1 MKKKTALLSGL
12 LLAAALAWAGYRVW
26 RAPSIPVPITPE
38 HRARVMSQP
47 VLYAKNYDFDPAS
60 AMESRIGP
68 PPPFLLDWL
77 KKNDGRA
84 DYRPYTPTAAERKT
98 LAGWLEQLPSGMK
111 NVLRRRLIGI
121 YLVENFLGNGL
132 SNLVLGDGPEEYY
145 AWVVLNTEG
154 FSRTLSGTL
163 TGREASAF
171 MGGGVSV
178 ECGGREPAGIFYALT
193 HEITHAYD
201 YVAGITPYVEPEWY
215 ELLSGAPPWPEPGW
229 EVWRG
234 YRTPLPEHDFAARK
248 KLGFYGMGG
257 GPKLKT
263 SEAASVYG
271 SLADSPFVS
280 LYGSQNWAE
289 DAAEMMVYAATRR
302 LTGSSCRVKY
312 REPSGRTAFFSPG
325 GEASA
330 RAEALYLRLSR

>member
-12 LLAAALAWAGYRVW
+12 LLAAALAWAGYRAW
-26 RAPSIPVPITPE
+26 RTPAVPVPMTPE
-38 HRARVMSQP
+38 QRAGLLAQP
-47 VLYAKNYDFDPAS
+47 VLHAKNYDFDPS
-60 AMESRIGP
+60 STMESRVGP

-77 KKNDGRA
+77 RTNDGRA
-84 DYRPYTPTAAERKT
+84 DYLPYTPTASERKMI
-98 LAGWLEQLPSGMK
+98 AGWLQLLPAGMEG
-111 NVLRRRLIGI
+111 VLRRRLIGI

-132 SNLVLGDGPEEYY
+132 SNLVLGSGPGERY

-201 YVAGITPYVEPEWY
+201 YTAGITPYVEPEWY
-215 ELLSGAPPWPEPGW
+215 ELLAGAPPWPEPRW

-248 KLGFYGMGG
+248 KLAFYGMGG
-257 GPKLKT
+257 GPKLKAA
-263 SEAASVYG
+263 EAAAVYDAL
-271 SLADSPFVS
+271 SASPFVS

-289 DAAEMMVYAATRR
+289 DAAEMMVYSATRR
-302 LTGSSCRVKY
+302 LLGSSCRVKY
-312 REPSGRTAFFSPG
+312 KEPSGRTAFFSPG